1 MPLKGIR
8 IAVLG
13 GDARQVIVARELHNQ
28 GALVK
33 TFGLFL
39 GKSSPIKQC
48 EDLESLLR
56 GVQALILPMPGMNE
70 NGEVYTSFGRK
81 PIKVTKEALDS
92 AGKGLVIY
100 VGVAKPIL
108 FDLARGINARIVE
121 LAEIDE
127 LAILNSIPTAEGA
140 LQIAFE
146 KTPFTVHGSAVF
158 VLGFGRT
165 GMTMARVVNAL
176 GAKTT
181 VVARKEAQL
190 ARAFE
195 MGFTTVHLVD
205 ILNSI
210 GRAKIIFNTIPAPVI
225 TEGILE
231 KISTDCLIV
240 DLASAPGGTDFKA
253 AKKLGIEAVL
263 APGLPGKVAPRT
275 AGFMVTKVVSRL
287 LREEMTK
294 L

>member
-13 GDARQVIVARELHNQ
+13 GDARQVIVAGELHNQ

-33 TFGLFL
+33 TFGLSF
-39 GKSSPIKQC
+39 GEPSRVEQC
-48 EDLESLLR
+48 GDLESLFR
-56 GVQALILPMPGMNE
+56 DVQVLILPMPGMND
-70 NGEVYTSFGRK
+70 NGEVYTSFGPE
-81 PIKVTKEALDS
+81 PIKVTGDLVNLAR
-92 AGKGLVIY
+92 KGLVIY

-108 FDLARGINARIVE
+108 FELTRGVNAKIVE

-140 LQIAFE
+140 LKIAFE
-146 KTPFTVHGSAVF
+146 KTPFTLHGSSVF

-165 GMTMARVVNAL
+165 GMTMARVVYAL

-181 VVARKEAQL
+181 VVARKEWQL
-190 ARAFE
+190 ARAYE
-195 MGFTTVHLVD
+195 MGFSTVHLND
-205 ILNSI
+205 ISNSI
-210 GRAKIIFNTIPAPVI
+210 GRARIIFNTIPAPVI
-225 TEGILE
+225 TRDILE
-231 KISTDCLIV
+231 KTSTDCLIV
-240 DLASAPGGTDFKA
+240 DLASSPGGTDFKA
-253 AKKLGIEAVL
+253 AKEQGVEAIL
-263 APGLPGKVAPRT
+263 APGLPGKVAPQT

-287 LREEMTK
+287 LRKEMTK